1 MRRLVLD
8 RNLLLVF
15 CVTLMAI
22 MSVMSLLPA
31 LPLMIRDL
39 SIPAGSIGW
48 VIAAFSLPGV
58 VMAPVGGILA
68 DRLGRKKVLVGSLV
82 LFGLAG
88 SACFLARGFLSL
100 CLLRAVQGVGAGP
113 LSVLAGTL
121 IGDLFEGREWVMAM
135 GLNGGVQAVGAALF
149 PLLGGVLAHVGW
161 NWPFLLSGLALPLA
175 LACALG
181 LRNPEPRERQ
191 DFGAYLRAAW
201 GLLRTRRALSLFG
214 LSLGTFVLLYG
225 VFVTYL
231 PVHLHERAAGPMEV
245 GMVLSAASL
254 ATALAAS
261 QLGWLSARFGE
272 MGLLR
277 SSFFFYLGA
286 MLLLPRLSGLWWAAL
301 PIVLFGLGQGLNL
314 PSLLTLLSGVGGLE
328 NRAGVMAVNG
338 LLLRLAQTLAPLAL
352 GLVFAGF
359 GLAAV
364 FATGAG
370 LALALLAVAWL
381 VLR

>member
-15 CVTLMAI
+15 GVTLMAI

-68 DRLGRKKVLVGSLV
+68 DRLGRKKVLVGSLI

-88 SACFLARGFLSL
+88 SACFLARGLFSL
-100 CLLRAVQGVGAGP
+100 CVLRAVQGVGAGP

-121 IGDLFEGREWVMAM
+121 IGDLFEGRERITAM
-135 GLNGGVQAVGAALF
+135 GYNGGVQAVGTAVF
-149 PLLGGVLAHVGW
+149 PILGGVLARLGW
-161 NWPFLLSGLALPLA
+161 NWPFLLSALALPLA
-175 LACALG
+175 LAVAL
-181 LRNPEPRERQ
+181 LMNNPEPRERQ
-191 DFGAYLRAAW
+191 AFWAYLRSAW
-201 GLLRTRRALSLFG
+201 GLMRTRRVLSLFA

-225 VFVTYL
+225 AFVTYL
-231 PVHLHERAAGPMEV
+231 PVLLHERAAGPLEI
-245 GMVLSAASL
+245 GAILSVASL

-261 QLGWLSARFGE
+261 QLGRLSGRFGE
-272 MGLLR
+272 MRLLR
-277 SSFFFYLGA
+277 CSFFFYIAA
-286 MLLLPRLSGLWWAAL
+286 MLLLPRIPGLWWAVL
-301 PIVLFGLGQGLNL
+301 PILLFGLGQGLNL

-328 NRAGVMAVNG
+328 NRAAVMAVNG
-338 LLLRLAQTLAPLAL
+338 LILRLSQTLAPLFM
-352 GLVFAGF
+352 GLVFTGF
-359 GLAAV
+359 GLSAV
-364 FATGAG
+364 FSVGAG
-370 LALALLAVAWL
+370 LALVLLAIAWL
-381 VLR
+381 ILR